1 MPLADRPALIIHAG
15 FHKTGTTSVQRALDE
30 NRAALHPW
38 RILLRPE
45 IDDLCAAAKRFA
57 RTEGAVARKCVVKEA
72 QTAFTT
78 MPPCPTVISAEDLT
92 GLIPGR
98 MGRRG
103 YPAAIDLLTML
114 VQALPAYAPH
124 IFLSTR
130 SATPW
135 LKSCHAHHLRH
146 TRLCEDLA
154 SYTTAQTNG
163 ADLDGLARAIAAAL
177 APVPVSHSPLDDTG
191 GLPHGPLT
199 PLLDLMGVPET
210 IRNTLQPVPHT
221 NASLPDH
228 ILDALLEL
236 NQSDLDD
243 ATLTARKR
251 ALIAAHRRTNP

>member
-1 MPLADRPALIIHAG
+1 MSLADRPPLIIHAG
-15 FHKTGTTSVQRALDE
+15 FHKTGTTSVQNALDA

-38 RILLRPE
+38 RVLLKPH
-45 IDDLCAAAKRFA
+45 IADLCAATKRYA
-57 RTEGAVARKCVVKEA
+57 RTEGAVARDLVLS
-72 QTAFTT
+72 TARATLAKT
-78 MPPCPTVISAEDLT
+78 PPCPTIISAEDLT

-103 YPAAIDLLTML
+103 YPAAIDLLTAL
-114 VQALPAYAPH
+114 IQALPDYAPH

-146 TRLCEDLA
+146 TRFCEDLE
-154 SYTTAQTNG
+154 SYTASQSG
-163 ADLDGLARAIAAAL
+163 DADLNALARTIAATL
-177 APVPVSHSPLDDTG
+177 APVPVSHASLDDTAG
-191 GLPHGPLT
+191 SSHGPLT
-199 PLLDLMGVPET
+199 PLLDLMEVAET
-210 IRNTLQPVPHT
+210 IRAALHPVPHT
-221 NASLPDH
+221 NASLPAH